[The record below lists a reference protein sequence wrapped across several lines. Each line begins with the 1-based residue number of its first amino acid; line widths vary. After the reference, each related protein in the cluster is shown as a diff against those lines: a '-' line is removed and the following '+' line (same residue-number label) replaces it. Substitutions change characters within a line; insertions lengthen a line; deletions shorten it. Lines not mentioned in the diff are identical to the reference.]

1 MHGAR
6 RGTPNL
12 PPSMPEKRRQGD
24 PRRYDAPGQP
34 TDMELDPKKAS
45 ALRYPDAL
53 PVNGSDMTYLALKT
67 LHLLAAATFIG
78 SLFFQ
83 IFVLWP
89 ASRKLPADTLSDL
102 DQSVRRRFTLVIH
115 LVALVLYGA
124 GFGLLTN
131 YWKHLHTP
139 FASNFSMLLSLKL
152 ILATAIIVHYL
163 VLAATRRRAPVGP
176 VGMRWVNTSL
186 LLHAALIVVCAKA
199 MFML

>member
-1 MHGAR
+1 
-6 RGTPNL
+6 
-12 PPSMPEKRRQGD
+12 
-24 PRRYDAPGQP
+24 
-34 TDMELDPKKAS
+34 
-45 ALRYPDAL
+45 
-53 PVNGSDMTYLALKT
+53 MTYLALKT

-89 ASRKLPADTLSDL
+89 ASRHLPTESLSEL
-102 DQSVRRRFTLVIH
+102 DQSVRRRFMLVIH

-131 YWKHLHTP
+131 YWKHLQTP
-139 FASNFSMLLSLKL
+139 FSTNFSMLLSLKL
-152 ILATAIIVHYL
+152 ILATSIIVHYL
-163 VLAATRRRAPVGP
+163 ALAATRRRAPVGP
-176 VGMRWVNTSL
+176 VGMRWINTSL

>member
-1 MHGAR
+1 M
-6 RGTPNL
+6 NL
-12 PPSMPEKRRQGD
+12 KFDTG
-24 PRRYDAPGQP
+24 
-34 TDMELDPKKAS
+34 
-45 ALRYPDAL
+45 LRYPDAL
-53 PVNGSDMTYLALKT
+53 PVDGPAMTYLAIKT

-89 ASRKLPADTLSDL
+89 ASRQLPAQSLSEL
-102 DQSVRRRFTLVIH
+102 DQSVRRRFMLVIH

-131 YWKHLHTP
+131 YWKHLQTP
-139 FASNFSMLLSLKL
+139 FSSNFSMLLSLKL
-152 ILATAIIVHYL
+152 ILATSIIVHYL
-163 VLAATRRRAPVGP
+163 ALAATRRRAPVGP
-176 VGMRWVNTSL
+176 VGMRWINISL